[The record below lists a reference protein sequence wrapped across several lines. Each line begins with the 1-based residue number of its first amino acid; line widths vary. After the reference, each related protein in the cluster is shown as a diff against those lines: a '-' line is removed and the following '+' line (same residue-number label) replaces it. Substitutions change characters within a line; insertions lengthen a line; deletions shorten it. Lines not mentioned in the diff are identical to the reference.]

1 MAVTLADA
9 KKLTQDKLYMGI
21 IDEFIKDDLLNAMVF
36 DDCVALNGGSTLAY
50 TYNRV
55 TTYPT
60 AAFREINSEYTAQEA
75 STTQYTTNL
84 KIFGGSYKID
94 RVIQN
99 DVRGITNQVAF
110 QSEQKL
116 KATKA
121 LFSDTFINGDSAT
134 DTKAFDGL
142 DKALT
147 GTSTEFNKT
156 TAIDLSTDAAAKT
169 NGGTFL
175 RVLDDMLSELDGMPT
190 AFLLNRKFQG
200 AINSV
205 ARYSNLFITD
215 KDEFGRPYLKYNG
228 IPFFYV
234 GNKPGTNTPI
244 IGIDAT
250 AGTTDIYAVRLGIDG
265 VHCVTP
271 SGQPIITARLPKFDE
286 AGAVKEGDVEMV
298 AAMVMKATKSA
309 GVVRKIQIAPKT
321 TSGGG
326 Q

>member
-21 IDEFIKDDLLNAMVF
+21 IDEFMKDDLMNAMVF
-36 DDCVALNGGSTLAY
+36 DDCVALNGGSTLSY
-50 TYNRV
+50 VYNRV
-55 TTYPT
+55 STYPT
-60 AAFREINSEYTAQEA
+60 ADFRAINSEYTAQEA
-75 STTQYTTNL
+75 QTTQHTANL

-99 DVRGITNQVAF
+99 DVKGVTNQVAF

-134 DTKAFDGL
+134 DTDAFDGL

-169 NGGTFL
+169 NGGVFL
-175 RVLDDMLSELDGMPT
+175 RALDDMLSELDDMPT
-190 AFLLNRKFQG
+190 AFLLNKKFQG

-205 ARYSNLFITD
+205 ARYSNLFITE
-215 KDEFGRPYLKYNG
+215 KDQFGRPYVAYAG
-228 IPFFYV
+228 IPFFFL
-234 GNKPGTNTPI
+234 GNKPGTNSPI
-244 IGIDAT
+244 IEIDAT
-250 AGTTDIYAVRLGIDG
+250 AGTTDIYAVRLGLDG

-271 SGQPIITARLPKFDE
+271 SGQPIITAHLPKFDE

-298 AAMVMKATKSA
+298 AAMAMKATKSA
-309 GVVRKIQIAPKT
+309 GVLRKIQIAAKT
-321 TSGGG
+321 STPGG
-326 Q
+326 

>member
-9 KKLTQDKLYMGI
+9 KKLTQDKLYLGI
-21 IDEFIKDDLLNAMVF
+21 IDEFMKDDLMNAMVF
-36 DDCVALNGGSTLAY
+36 DDCVALNGGSTLSY
-50 TYNRV
+50 VYNRV
-55 TTYPT
+55 STYPT
-60 AAFREINSEYTAQEA
+60 ADFRAINGEYTAQEA
-75 STTQYTTNL
+75 KTTQHTVNL

-99 DVRGITNQVAF
+99 DVKGVTNQVAF

-134 DTKAFDGL
+134 DTDAFDGL

-169 NGGTFL
+169 NGGVFL
-175 RVLDDMLSELDGMPT
+175 RALDDMLSELDGMPT
-190 AFLLNRKFQG
+190 AFLLNKKFQG

-205 ARYSNLFITD
+205 ARYSNLFITE
-215 KDEFGRPYLKYNG
+215 KDQFGRPYVAYAG
-228 IPFFYV
+228 IPFFFL
-234 GNKPGTNTPI
+234 GHKPGTNSPI
-244 IGIDAT
+244 INIDAT
-250 AGTTDIYAVRLGIDG
+250 AGTTDIYAVRLGLDG

-271 SGQPIITARLPKFDE
+271 SGQPIITAHLPKFDE

-298 AAMVMKATKSA
+298 AAMAMKATKSA
-309 GVVRKIQIAPKT
+309 GVLRKIQIAAKT
-321 TSGGG
+321 STPGG
-326 Q
+326 

>member
-1 MAVTLADA
+1 MPVTLQDA

-36 DDCVALNGGSTLAY
+36 DDCVTLNGGSTLAY

-60 AAFREINSEYTAQEA
+60 ADFREINKDYTPQEA
-75 STTQYTTNL
+75 ATSQITTNL
-84 KIFGGSYKID
+84 KIFGGSYEID

-134 DTKAFDGL
+134 DSKAFDGL

-147 GTSTEFNKT
+147 GSSTEFNKT
-156 TAIDLSTDAAAKT
+156 TAIDLSTEDAAKT
-169 NGGTFL
+169 NGGAFL
-175 RVLDDMLSELDGMPT
+175 RALDDMLSELDGMPT
-190 AFLLNRKFQG
+190 AFLLNYKFQG

-205 ARYSNLFITD
+205 ARHSNLFITD
-215 KDEFGRPYLKYNG
+215 KDQFGRPYLAYNG
-228 IPFFYV
+228 IPFFYL

-244 IGIDAT
+244 IGVDETGA
-250 AGTTDIYAVRLGIDG
+250 TDIYAVRLGIDG

-286 AGAVKEGDVEMV
+286 AGAVKKGDVEMV

-309 GVVRKIQIAPKT
+309 GVLRKIQITKAA
-321 TSGGG
+321 
-326 Q
+326 